1 MNNNVWKELIGR
13 LYEGFHNTT
22 EVMAVIG
29 YKNDIDQGE
38 GVDVVEYIEYYTSH
52 DESEVLGNFREIV
65 RGMAKYSILRGDKA
79 RFVVVHN
86 HPQGTEEASESDR
99 LMAQR
104 FQVATRLMG
113 ATMMGSYIYIDR
125 DTVLLVGSQ
134 EEEFTTRQIRMRN
147 MYPSGENTSFDRA
160 IVRSTTSNISQM
172 LINRE
177 EYGVRL
183 NEAVVDSLYGEVT
196 EEEGTEVIR
205 ERFGIIELNETNDI
219 QAVYEL
225 NKMQPNI
232 DNRRDDIGRRYRF
245 GMSLLFHRGSPR
257 YVVYDKREDVERDE
271 LGLAPDTRAFIKSM
285 GLVGYPVTF
294 YIG

>member
-13 LYEGFHNTT
+13 LYEDFHNTT

-29 YKNDIDQGE
+29 YKNDIGQGE

-65 RGMAKYSILRGDKA
+65 KGMAKYSMFRGDKA

-125 DTVLLVGSQ
+125 DTVMLVGSK
-134 EEEFTTRQIRMRN
+134 EEDFTTQQIRMRN
-147 MYPSGENTSFDRA
+147 MFPNSGNIPFEVV
-160 IVRSTTSNISQM
+160 IVRSQLNT
-172 LINRE
+172 INQNLE
-177 EYGVRL
+177 TKQEFGVRL
-183 NEAVVDSLYGEVT
+183 NEAVVDSLYGEIV
-196 EEEGTEVIR
+196 EEGTVINR
-205 ERFGIIELNETNDI
+205 ERFGVIELNDTNDI

-225 NKMQPNI
+225 NKIQPNI
-232 DNRRDDIGRRYRF
+232 ENRREELGRRYLY
-245 GMSLLFHRGSPR
+245 GMSLLFQRDNPR
-257 YVVYDKREDVERDE
+257 YVVYDKREGVDRDE

>member
-13 LYEGFHNTT
+13 LYEDFNNTT

-29 YKNDIDQGE
+29 YKNDIGQGE

-65 RGMAKYSILRGDKA
+65 KGMAKYSMLRGDKA

-86 HPQGTEEASESDR
+86 HPQGTEEASDSDR

-125 DTVLLVGSQ
+125 DTVMLVGSK
-134 EEEFTTRQIRMRN
+134 EEDFTTQQIRMRN
-147 MYPSGENTSFDRA
+147 MFPNSGNIPFEVA
-160 IVRSTTSNISQM
+160 IVRSQFNT
-172 LINRE
+172 INQNLE
-177 EYGVRL
+177 TKQEFGVRL
-183 NEAVVDSLYGEVT
+183 NEAVVDSLYGEIV
-196 EEEGTEVIR
+196 EEGTELNR
-205 ERFGIIELNETNDI
+205 ERFGVIELNDSNDI

-225 NKMQPNI
+225 NKIQPNI
-232 DNRRDDIGRRYRF
+232 ENRREDLDRRYLY
-245 GMSLLFHRGSPR
+245 GMSLLFQRDNPR

-271 LGLAPDTRAFIKSM
+271 LGLAPDTRDFIKSM

>member
-29 YKNDIDQGE
+29 YKNDIGRGE

-65 RGMAKYSILRGDKA
+65 KGMAKYSMLRGDKA

-125 DTVLLVGSQ
+125 DTVMLVGSK
-134 EEEFTTRQIRMRN
+134 EEDFTTQQIRMRN
-147 MYPSGENTSFDRA
+147 MFPNGGNMPFDVA
-160 IVRSTTSNISQM
+160 IVRSQFNT
-172 LINRE
+172 INQNLE
-177 EYGVRL
+177 TKQEFGVRL
-183 NEAVVDSLYGEVT
+183 NEAVVDSLYGEIV
-196 EEEGTEVIR
+196 EEGTEFNR
-205 ERFGIIELNETNDI
+205 ERFGVIELNDSNDI

-225 NKMQPNI
+225 NKIQPNI
-232 DNRRDDIGRRYRF
+232 ENRREDLDRRYLY
-245 GMSLLFHRGSPR
+245 GMSLLFQRDNPR

-271 LGLAPDTRAFIKSM
+271 LGLAPDTRSFIKSM